1 MFQSC
6 DQWEDK
12 LATTRIN
19 QLSPQERQKLFRHM
33 QTCRACFDMYT
44 EHLMIDTYLQ
54 HYFKDKQPVA
64 LGVSASKQSISTLSS
79 QDHVAARSSLK
90 PWDRWLQDP
99 SWVLVGLATL
109 LGLLSFALNQAIS
122 PALGANAT
130 LALSL
135 MLAPIGGM
143 LFFRA
148 ISVSPVSAS
157 GGKLA
162 VVASPPSSEKVGTTA
177 DARETISATYLEE
190 DVPLGLETGKRSVGQ
205 SNRSRWLNL
214 KVLLTLLLVLLA
226 VGASSL
232 GLLLRSST
240 SHDATALSTGT
251 LVFDS
256 NRQSAELKR
265 QAAQALAKGNMTDAK
280 KLWQQ
285 AVLVDSGDAEAW
297 IYLEDQQVLDTHRPY
312 ITLVVGTILS
322 KEYLGGGRN
331 DLQGAYI
338 AQKEWNEQASKSG
351 QVLLRLIIAAGS
363 DETSPTAVAQ
373 QVVQAAR
380 QDPTIK
386 GVLGWPTSYGA
397 MATIPILTAAHLPM
411 ISPTASSDALAKSPY
426 FFRMAPSNRDQAVIA
441 ATYVQQVLHANRIV
455 LFVDPHDPYS
465 GTLSDDFAS
474 HFTGSGSSLIKEQY
488 QVGQPAGLPNLV
500 KQALQAKPDLI
511 FFAGYASDVSVIL
524 KNLPACSPGQC
535 PLVMGGDALYSHDDY
550 SVTALA
556 NYSRLCFTSFA
567 YLGQE
572 EASES
577 QALFLQTYAKVFDPN
592 KQYQAGT
599 YGYNQPE
606 AGTILS
612 YEGAEVFLHAIRTLL
627 ASGKTHFSPDD
638 LQHVLKQI
646 DHSHPV
652 QGVRGPIAFG
662 PDGSSLFGQEQVIVL
677 EGEQGGGVH
686 RVYP

>member
-19 QLSPQERQKLFRHM
+19 QLSPRERQKLFRHM
-33 QTCRACFDMYT
+33 QTCRACFEMYT
-44 EHLMIDTYLQ
+44 EYLMVDDCLQ
-54 HYFKDKQPVA
+54 HYFKDKPVP
-64 LGVSASKQSISTLSS
+64 LPVSASKQPTSRFSS
-79 QDHVAARSSLK
+79 QGRVTVKSWGH
-90 PWDRWLQDP
+90 WLQDP
-99 SWVLVGLATL
+99 SWVVVRLAL
-109 LGLLSFALNQAIS
+109 FLGLLSFALNQAIS

-148 ISVSPVSAS
+148 ISVSPLTVN
-157 GGKLA
+157 GGKLSL
-162 VVASPPSSEKVGTTA
+162 VASPPSSEKVGTTA

-214 KVLLTLLLVLLA
+214 KVLLTLLLALLA

-232 GLLLRSST
+232 GLLLRPST
-240 SHDATALSTGT
+240 SHNATALSTGT
-251 LVFDS
+251 VVFDS
-256 NRQSAELKR
+256 DRQNTELKL
-265 QAAQALAKGNMTDAK
+265 QAAQSLKKGNVANAE

-297 IYLEDQQVLDTHRPY
+297 IYLEDQQILDTHRPY

-322 KEYLGGGRN
+322 KGYLSGGR
-331 DLQGAYI
+331 DQLQGAYM
-338 AQKEWNEQASKSG
+338 AQKQWNEQAKKSG
-351 QVLLRLIIAAGS
+351 QMLLRLIIAAGS

-373 QVVQAAR
+373 QVVQAAQ

-386 GVLGWPTSYGA
+386 GVLGWPTSSSA
-397 MATIPILTAAHLPM
+397 MATLPILTAAHLPM
-411 ISPTASSDALAKSPY
+411 VSPTASSDALTKSPY
-426 FFRMAPSNRDQAVIA
+426 FFRMVPSNRDQEVVA
-441 ATYVQQVLHANRIV
+441 AKYVQQVLHANRIV
-455 LFVDPHDPYS
+455 IFVDPHDPYS

-474 HFTGSGSSLIKEQY
+474 HFTGGGFTLLKEQY
-488 QVGQPAGLPNLV
+488 QIGQPAGLPNLV
-500 KQALQAKPDLI
+500 AKALQAKPDLI
-511 FFAGYASDVSVIL
+511 FFAGYASDMSVIL

-535 PLVMGGDALYSHDDY
+535 PLVMGGDGLYLQGDY

-556 NYSRLCFTSFA
+556 NYSRLRITTPA
-567 YLGQE
+567 YPDLGGASDSQE
-572 EASES
+572 
-577 QALFLQTYAKVFDPN
+577 ALFLQTYAQAFDPN
-592 KQYQAGT
+592 KQYQTGT

-606 AGTILS
+606 GHTILS
-612 YEGAEVFLHAIRTLL
+612 YEGVEVFLHASQTLL
-627 ASGKTHFSPDD
+627 ASGKTHFNPDD
-638 LQHVLKQI
+638 LQHALKQI

-662 PDGSSLFGQEQVIVL
+662 PDGNSLFGQEQVVVL
-677 EGEQGGGVH
+677 EGEQGGSVH